1 MTFVPNNWNKGCAD
15 GQECERLCI
24 DCGSPSIKSQWLHG
38 LKSRIAR
45 ETDAP
50 SGGFT
55 VRRLR
60 FEPAADHI
68 GISCQNWSGSSIGC
82 EIVETRTGDLAAR
95 AGVCPGDVLI
105 AVNGSAVLS
114 HSHAAKLL
122 EALRD
127 QYGTRSTELFVRQ
140 LRDRPPPHR

>member
-82 EIVETRTGDLAAR
+82 EIVETRTGGCL
-95 AGVCPGDVLI
+95 PGWHALI
-105 AVNGSAVLS
+105 AVNGTTVLS
-114 HSHAAKLL
+114 ATPTLDTAVRLKPCLL
-122 EALRD
+122 HDHDGR
-127 QYGTRSTELFVRQ
+127 
-140 LRDRPPPHR
+140 